1 MKITKIAI
9 TRSSVIVVIF
19 AALTFGGIFSYS
31 NLTYELLPDFSI
43 PVITV
48 STSYP
53 GAGPNEVE
61 NTVTKKIEEAVSA
74 LENIKDI
81 NSTSQEGFSLV
92 MIQLNPGTDVDMA
105 LQDAQRK
112 VNAVIINLPDDAL
125 TPSLGKFDVND
136 MPIMQIGVTSNIKST
151 EFYDLVKQ
159 RIEPSISQIKGVA
172 QVSLQG
178 GEEREIRINVNA
190 EKLKAF
196 KLSIQQI
203 NQAVTSANL
212 DFPTGKIKNADEQIL
227 IRLAGKFTSLEEIN
241 NLILV
246 DNQGSPVRLKDVAEV
261 QDTQKEKEIISRVN
275 GVNSIGIV
283 IKKQNDGNAVEISK
297 SVKEVIAKLEAANTD
312 KNLKFVIASD
322 SSDFTLEAA
331 DAVIYDLVLAIALVA
346 IVMLLFLH
354 SLRNAVIV
362 MVAIPASLISTFIAM
377 SLLGF
382 SLNLMT
388 LLALS
393 LVVGILVDDA
403 IVVLENIYRHIE
415 MGKNKAQAS
424 LDAIKEIGFT
434 VISITAVIV
443 VVFLP
448 IAMVEG
454 LISDLLRQFSIVVA
468 ISTALSLFVAFTLI
482 PLLSSRFSKL
492 EHLSNKNIFGRF
504 LLGFEKLVD
513 KFTDGIQAALAWSF
527 RHKTITLVSVLL
539 LFFSSLALVGLGF
552 IGSEFVSGGDQGEF
566 NISLELPKNASV
578 EETNKAT
585 QKIETYLRTIPEIT
599 SITATVG
606 ASSGS
611 QGGQSTA
618 YMAEVAVKLIP
629 AKNRDVSTE
638 IFANRIRNE
647 IEKQTPGIKIRATPV
662 SMGGG
667 GGESPIQ
674 IGVEGPDM
682 ESIMSF
688 AEIVKEQIRGINGI
702 ADAKLSVE
710 GGNPEINVKVDRD
723 KMATLGLSV
732 DNVGASLQTA
742 FNGTANQGVKYRDG
756 DFEYDINVILDAFDR
771 KNRDDIANL
780 TFLNNKGELITLN
793 QFATVEQSSGPSK
806 LERTNRISSVTVQAG
821 VVGRPSGTVG
831 AEIQEKMKGVDIPE
845 GISISYKGD
854 MENQA
859 DAFGSLGFAL
869 LTSILLVY
877 LIMVALYDSY
887 VYPFVVL
894 FSIPLAIIGALLA
907 LALAKQTM
915 NIFSILGIIMLIGLV
930 AKNAILVVDFTNDL
944 KRAGKNTKDALMEA
958 TRIRLR
964 PILMTTLSMV
974 IGMMPIA
981 LATGAGS
988 EWKNGL
994 AWSLIGGLTSS
1005 MFLTLIVVPI
1015 IYYLFDRILAKF
1027 GLDKK
1032 EEIKLMDKSIQE
1044 IEAEM
1049 IAA

>member
-9 TRSSVIVVIF
+9 TRSTIIVVIF
-19 AALTFGGIFSYS
+19 AALTFGGIFSYN
-31 NLTYELLPDFSI
+31 NLTYELLPNFSI

-53 GAGPNEVE
+53 GAGPSEVE
-61 NTVTKKIEEAVSA
+61 NAVTKKIEGAISA

-81 NSTSQEGFSLV
+81 NSTSQEGYSLV
-92 MIQLNPGTDVDMA
+92 TVQLNPGTDINLA

-112 VNAVIINLPDDAL
+112 VNAIISSLPEDVQ

-136 MPIMQIGVTSNIKST
+136 MPIMQIGATSNIKST
-151 EFYDLVKQ
+151 DFYDLLKQ
-159 RIEPSISQIKGVA
+159 RVEPAISQIKGVA

-178 GEEREIRINVNA
+178 GEEREIRINVDA
-190 EKLKAF
+190 EKLKAYN
-196 KLSIQQI
+196 LSILQV
-203 NQAVTSANL
+203 NQAVSNANQ
-212 DFPTGKIKNADEQIL
+212 DFPTGKIKDDSQQIL
-227 IRLAGKFTSLEEIN
+227 IRLAGKFMGLDEIRE
-241 NLILV
+241 LV
-246 DNQGSPVRLKDVAEV
+246 IIDNEGSPIRMKDIAEV
-261 QDTQKEKEIISRVN
+261 QDTQKEKQIISRVN

-283 IKKQNDGNAVEISK
+283 IKKQSDGNAVEISK
-297 SVKEVIAKLEAANTD
+297 SVKEVIARLEEANSD
-312 KNLKFVIASD
+312 KNLKFVIAND
-322 SSDFTLEAA
+322 TSDFTLEAA
-331 DAVIYDLVLAIALVA
+331 DAVIHDLVLAIALVA
-346 IVMLLFLH
+346 AVMLLFLH
-354 SLRNAVIV
+354 SLRNAIIV
-362 MVAIPASLISTFIAM
+362 MIAIPASLISTFIVM

-403 IVVLENIYRHIE
+403 IVVLENIYRHME
-415 MGKNKAQAS
+415 MGKSKAQAS

-448 IAMVEG
+448 IAMVQG

-468 ISTALSLFVAFTLI
+468 VATALSLFVAFTLI

-492 EHLSNKNIFGRF
+492 EHLSNKNILGRF
-504 LLGFEKLVD
+504 ILGFEKVVD
-513 KFTDGIQAALAWSF
+513 KFTEGIQSTLSWSF
-527 RHKTITLVSVLL
+527 RHKTVTLVGVLILFIGSV
-539 LFFSSLALVGLGF
+539 SLVGFGF
-552 IGSEFVSGGDQGEF
+552 IGTEFVSGGDQGEF
-566 NISLELPKNASV
+566 NITLELPKNASV
-578 EETNKAT
+578 EETNKLT
-585 QKIETYLRTIPEIT
+585 QKVESYLRTVPAVT
-599 SITATVG
+599 SITTTVG

-618 YMAEVAVKLIP
+618 YKSEIAVKLTSV
-629 AKNRDVSTE
+629 KERDVSTE
-638 IFANRIRNE
+638 IFANRVRNE
-647 IEKQTPGIKIRATPV
+647 IEKQTPGVKVRATPV

-688 AEIVKEQIRGINGI
+688 AEIVKEQIRSINGI
-702 ADAKLSVE
+702 ADTKLSVE

-723 KMATLGLSV
+723 KMATLGLSI
-732 DNVGASLQTA
+732 DNVGANLQTA
-742 FNGTANQGVKYRDG
+742 FNGTSNQGVKYRDG

-793 QFATVEQSSGPSK
+793 QFATVEQSSGPSV

-831 AEIQEKMKGVDIPE
+831 AEIQEKMKEVDIPA

-944 KRAGKNTKDALMEA
+944 KKAGKSTKDALMEA

-964 PILMTTLSMV
+964 PILMTTLAMV

-981 LATGAGS
+981 IATGAGS

-1015 IYYLFDRILAKF
+1015 IYYLIDRVLAKL

-1032 EEIKLMDKSIQE
+1032 EEIKLIDKSTQE